1 MHIFGLEAL
10 VISLLLAD
18 KPFSL
23 KGSNTTGTSRCDS
36 LPVLLV
42 LYVTGGEDT
51 MDRSLGGAGNSLDVS
66 IAVKLDLRL
75 DEGSGGLVAD
85 SIEKTVD
92 GEVSGLTGLGVLD
105 GK

>member
-1 MHIFGLEAL
+1 
-10 VISLLLAD
+10 
-18 KPFSL
+18 
-23 KGSNTTGTSRCDS
+23 
-36 LPVLLV
+36 
-42 LYVTGGEDT
+42 
-51 MDRSLGGAGNSLDVS
+51 MDRSLGGTGNSLDVS